1 MLIVIENR
9 LFDTVV
15 FFVYF
20 LVFFDPDPVL
30 KRMLGMA
37 GGSDVSGKLSA
48 YELKRLENIR
58 QNQKVLE
65 SLHLP
70 KLLAPT
76 PQETVNT
83 AKDHTVRKSKPALR
97 KSTRKTPQPTRVSTR
112 LLAKQEEERTGR
124 RREREL
130 LTELPEPVVKAP
142 RPRPLPGSR
151 LPFSPEDGATEGFL
165 AMMRAGDRDVTV
177 CQAGWMPAAPSAA
190 PKMGIRAQECVAKVL
205 QDRIY
210 SIALH
215 PSQERL
221 IAATGS
227 KSGQLAFWDATALY
241 TGEEVAT
248 REEGSTKSPYYLF
261 HPHSGSLSTL
271 RYNPGNWSQLLSS
284 GYEGSIQCM
293 DIVKG
298 DFETVYSAPSDLDE
312 QYISTFDWFL
322 PDAGRVLAF
331 SDMSG
336 YVSIL
341 DRRQPQSAV
350 QRFHLH
356 TKKIGGLSVS
366 PVNANLLATCS
377 LDNVVCVWDR
387 RQMRA
392 EDSKPLAK
400 FDYPRAV
407 TAVNFHPAIED
418 CLVSTCYNDTVNL
431 QHRVLSDTPAI
442 TAVRHNN
449 QTGRWITTF
458 KAFWD
463 PKSTSAQGH
472 VIVGDMNRGVD
483 LIDGATG
490 VTHNFTSEYLTAQ
503 PAVNAAHQTLDLIVS
518 GNASGKLALW
528 TPY

>member
-1 MLIVIENR
+1 MIIFMN
-9 LFDTVV
+9 
-15 FFVYF
+15 F
-20 LVFFDPDPVL
+20 LVFFLFFDPDTGP
-30 KRMLGMA
+30 MLGMT
-37 GGSDVSGKLSA
+37 GGDGGNLSA

-58 QNQKVLE
+58 QNQKILE
-65 SLHLP
+65 SLQIP
-70 KLLAPT
+70 SLAPVIEQQST
-76 PQETVNT
+76 NT
-83 AKDHTVRKSKPALR
+83 AKDHVVRKSKPTLR
-97 KSTRKTPQPTRVSTR
+97 KSSRQAPKPTRVSARIRT
-112 LLAKQEEERTGR
+112 KIEEEKTGV

-130 LTELPEPVVKAP
+130 LRELLEPVAKAP

-151 LPFSPEDGATEGFL
+151 MPFAPEEGATEGFL
-165 AMMRAGDRDVTV
+165 TLMRTGDKDVTV
-177 CQAGWMPAAPSAA
+177 NQASWSPAALSKT
-190 PKMGIRAQECVAKVL
+190 PKMGIKKQECVVKVL

-210 SIALH
+210 SVALH
-215 PSQERL
+215 PSHERI

-241 TGEEVAT
+241 HESEDKAA
-248 REEGSTKSPYYLF
+248 SPYYLF

-271 RYNPGNWSQLLSS
+271 RYNPANWSQLLSS
-284 GYEGSIQCM
+284 GYEGSIMCM

-322 PDAGRVLAF
+322 PDAGNVLAF

-336 YVSIL
+336 FVSIQ
-341 DRRQPQSAV
+341 DRRQAQKAV
-350 QRFHLH
+350 KRFHLH

-387 RQMRA
+387 RQMKA
-392 EDSKPLAK
+392 EGSLPLAK

-431 QHRVLSDTPAI
+431 QHRVLSDKPAI
-442 TAVRHNN
+442 TSVRHNN

-463 PKSTSAQGH
+463 PKSTAEHGH

-483 LIDGATG
+483 LIDGVTG
-490 VTHNFTSEYLTAQ
+490 VTHNFTSEFLTAQ
-503 PAVNAAHQTLDLIVS
+503 PAVNAAHPTLDLIVS